1 MVRDLDLRTTNN
13 AHADKSNSKMKVM
26 FVCSFNSSNSFLDYD
41 DSEVESSSVPTNY
54 SLQIFG
60 KPLIARN
67 IEILDSLY
75 HIEKIV
81 IPKKLRFLISIIKS
95 SFGGE
100 VEEID
105 NKEYGKLME
114 NDFVGRVEKGDLFNS
129 CSGAKYNSVK
139 KFNNTQSVLVSNK
152 ATLFLPDNAVFAKN
166 SSKRNL
172 RFQLFRYPWEFLEI
186 VNDLLESEI
195 KTTCISNT
203 ANVAN
208 SSIIEGPFIVEDN
221 VTIDDFV
228 KVKGPSYI
236 AKGSFIGMGSLVRN
250 SMLGYNTHIGFN
262 CEIGK
267 SYFAGNDKISH
278 HNVILDSIIGKNV
291 WFGGYSGTANVLL
304 NRNNVSFKIKDKL
317 VDTGRLHFGA
327 VVSNNSSIGAAVIV
341 LPGRKIPP
349 NSVIQAGTICGK

>member
-1 MVRDLDLRTTNN
+1 
-13 AHADKSNSKMKVM
+13 MKVIL
-26 FVCSFNSSNSFLDYD
+26 VCSFSSSNSFLDYD
-41 DSEVESSSVPTNY
+41 DSEVESSSISLNY

-60 KPLIARN
+60 KPIIARN

-75 HIEKIV
+75 DIEKIV
-81 IPKKLRFLISIIKS
+81 IPKKLRFLTSIINS
-95 SFGGE
+95 SYGGE

-114 NDFVGRVEKGDLFNS
+114 NDFGGKVEKGDLFNS
-129 CSGAKYNSVK
+129 YNGTKNNSIK
-139 KFNNTQSVLVSNK
+139 KFNHTQSVLVSNK
-152 ATLFLPDNAVFAKN
+152 TTLFLPDNAILGKN

-172 RFQLFRYPWEFLEI
+172 KFQLFRYPWEFLEI
-186 VNDLLESEI
+186 VNDLLQSEI

-203 ANVAN
+203 ADVAK
-208 SSIIEGPFIVEDN
+208 SSIIDGPCIVEDN

-228 KVKGPSYI
+228 KVKGPAYI
-236 AKGSFIGMGSLVRN
+236 GKGSFIGMGSLIRN
-250 SMLGYNTHIGFN
+250 SMLDYNTHIGFN

-267 SYFAGNDKISH
+267 SYFAGNAKISH

-304 NRNNVSFKIKDKL
+304 NRKNVFFKIKDKL
-317 VDTGRLHFGA
+317 LDTGRVHFGA
-327 VVSNNSSIGAAVIV
+327 VVYNNSSIGAAVII

-349 NSVIQAGTICGK
+349 NSVIQAGTIYGK